1 MGRPHSWVACFLR
14 ASAPNS
20 IPQIPS
26 DPSRGLLFHPD
37 RKSFFVTHWADGT
50 LGQYDAASGIP
61 MGQAVAHP

>member
-1 MGRPHSWVACFLR
+1 VGACFLR

-50 LGQYDAASGIP
+50 LGEYDAASGIP